1 MKTYFS
7 LEIKLL
13 LVICLLLFIIVI
25 SSAAI
30 ANYDIPSCDSL
41 QYPSVDQF
49 RSRYPRYFF
58 NTTAD
63 ARPNVVRIGVHGRRR
78 TAGLL
83 LAVLLR
89 DLFGYKEADV
99 VGIENC
105 RYPFDC
111 PILLSEIA
119 QPGYPY
125 LDHGFLYNRS
135 QIYYYVGNQLNSG
148 CPLEIYNPDSPFPYN
163 IVACNQTHNFSEV
176 LRHSTGTYIHLS
188 RRPVTQRKLLLKQLA
203 DRDPALTQFLRNFS
217 LPFTFSMYS
226 PSQVCEWL
234 DYNLLNFVQIRIGLI
249 WPSGF
254 EFDDPSVLEF
264 AELSVGILN
273 SWRCQGNAKDAAF
286 CSLLLSNHQFELVPA
301 GLDCS
306 TSSVLA
312 FYMGLHCSDL
322 SAESASPLAGVVAA
336 TCSKTAEPVAQASSR
351 LGTAVVSP
359 TVESPLFN
367 RRDIYPNF
375 YRTVPSYSAYPEVV
389 ASFLRKYSWE
399 KLALLTNQKLFYSS
413 LDFNEHLCLVEVV
426 AEKDLTLHR
435 ALDSLRRAKKAQCQV
450 IVMDYFRR
458 GTCLYLCAAHQLAM
472 SQRNNY
478 AFILANWAKEIF
490 TDAGANC
497 TGTGALADEFVG
509 GSGGGGGS
517 GEIGGCTNAEITAV
531 SDGHLIVKNYLP
543 PARLAVYRRRLNLTV
558 AKLPSA
564 DVFAENHFGVYT
576 SDAIFLL
583 ASALGSL
590 YTSDPIYIQRLK
602 SDSVVKLYRKL
613 LENSLSN
620 DDHDF
625 YSRLPVSEGYMMV
638 WLRRYRANGAGYH
651 GRVLAKYRWHSDR
664 EQKITVEEIPVD
676 PSESNEAVGFAT
688 YDGKFIRPLRADLD
702 CPTAFLMRLL
712 PGWSCLETLAAFCI
726 VLVLLILG
734 CLLMVLFGLLRYCQR
749 RMRRK
754 QSQPFKDIRER
765 LSHKEVARE
774 KVIMNRKIGEGCF
787 AFVYGGEV
795 FLADQQTWEP
805 CAIKLIQE
813 DSKTED
819 VLRFL
824 EEAEHLSHL
833 SHKNIIRLLAVCT
846 AAEPFLIIME
856 NCLYGDLKSFLMAR
870 RTHALCRSD
879 GDTSPELL
887 TQFAIDIA
895 SGLEYLHSQ
904 DPPVVHRDLAL
915 RNCLIHASYTVK
927 IGDFG
932 LARFAPDYYRMSSAN
947 AVPMRWMPPEAI
959 QYAFYTVKSDVWA
972 YAVVLYE
979 LVTFGKFPFYEL
991 SHQQVSHNI
1000 VRGATLLNHFPESA
1014 STALRALVTD
1024 CWRYNPAERPLISE
1038 VLNRL
1043 QDNPGCVYACL
1054 EESPPSQ
1061 PPEEMFPMPSS
1072 GGGGPNLMSSIS
1084 HHQRH
1089 HHHSGRLGASA
1100 SNAEASSGSGSRSR
1114 NQSGRSNAH
1123 QQPPPLPPHGHHHRN
1138 NSAIE
1143 IGNMVLAA
1151 AAAAAAAA
1159 NATNTAVSVAG
1170 GGGGG
1175 GGAADRALTSCRRP
1189 NCGFPGC
1196 GGGPGCQ
1203 QQQHQRKPTGLQH
1216 SVSVDE
1222 AEAAVAAAARNGEE
1236 LQCLLAGSG
1245 IGQRRGQTGLTDSSW
1260 H

>member
-1 MKTYFS
+1 
-7 LEIKLL
+7 
-13 LVICLLLFIIVI
+13 
-25 SSAAI
+25 
-30 ANYDIPSCDSL
+30 
-41 QYPSVDQF
+41 
-49 RSRYPRYFF
+49 
-58 NTTAD
+58 
-63 ARPNVVRIGVHGRRR
+63 
-78 TAGLL
+78 
-83 LAVLLR
+83 
-89 DLFGYKEADV
+89 
-99 VGIENC
+99 
-105 RYPFDC
+105 
-111 PILLSEIA
+111 
-119 QPGYPY
+119 
-125 LDHGFLYNRS
+125 
-135 QIYYYVGNQLNSG
+135 YYYVGNQLNSG

-203 DRDPALTQFLRNFS
+203 DRDPALTQFLRDFS
-217 LPFTFSMYS
+217 LPFTFCMYS

-234 DYNLLNFVQIRIGLI
+234 DYNLLNFVQLWLSPSCPLKIRIGLI

-286 CSLLLSNHQFELVPA
+286 CSLLLLSNHQFELVPA
-301 GLDCS
+301 GLDMFDIFS
-306 TSSVLA
+306 A
-312 FYMGLHCSDL
+312 GLLHGPAL
-322 SAESASPLAGVVAA
+322 LRPPAASGVVAA

-435 ALDSLRRAKKAQCQV
+435 ALDSLRRAKEAQCQV

-509 GSGGGGGS
+509 GSGGGS
-517 GEIGGCTNAEITAV
+517 GDIGGCTNAEITAV

-543 PARLAVYRRRLNLTV
+543 PARLAVYRRRLNRTV

-590 YTSDPIYIQRLK
+590 YTSDPIYIHRLK

-638 WLRRYRANGAGYH
+638 WLRRYRADGAGYH
-651 GRVLAKYRWHSDR
+651 GRVPLALGR

-676 PSESNEAVGFAT
+676 PSEANEAVGFAT
-688 YDGKFIRPLRADLD
+688 SDGKFIRPLRADLD

-734 CLLMVLFGLLRYCQR
+734 CLLMVLFGVLRYCQR

-765 LSHKEVARE
+765 LAHKEVARE
-774 KVIMNRKIGEGCF
+774 K
-787 AFVYGGEV
+787 
-795 FLADQQTWEP
+795 
-805 CAIKLIQE
+805 
-813 DSKTED
+813 
-819 VLRFL
+819 
-824 EEAEHLSHL
+824 HLSHL

-991 SHQQVSHNI
+991 SHQQAS
-1000 VRGATLLNHFPESA
+1000 LLLLS
-1014 STALRALVTD
+1014 
-1024 CWRYNPAERPLISE
+1024 
-1038 VLNRL
+1038 RL
-1043 QDNPGCVYACL
+1043 FYY
-1054 EESPPSQ
+1054 S
-1061 PPEEMFPMPSS
+1061 
-1072 GGGGPNLMSSIS
+1072 
-1084 HHQRH
+1084 
-1089 HHHSGRLGASA
+1089 
-1100 SNAEASSGSGSRSR
+1100 
-1114 NQSGRSNAH
+1114 
-1123 QQPPPLPPHGHHHRN
+1123 
-1138 NSAIE
+1138 
-1143 IGNMVLAA
+1143 
-1151 AAAAAAAA
+1151 
-1159 NATNTAVSVAG
+1159 
-1170 GGGGG
+1170 
-1175 GGAADRALTSCRRP
+1175 
-1189 NCGFPGC
+1189 
-1196 GGGPGCQ
+1196 
-1203 QQQHQRKPTGLQH
+1203 
-1216 SVSVDE
+1216 
-1222 AEAAVAAAARNGEE
+1222 
-1236 LQCLLAGSG
+1236 
-1245 IGQRRGQTGLTDSSW
+1245 
-1260 H
+1260 

>member
-1 MKTYFS
+1 MKAYLS
-7 LEIKLL
+7 LAIKLL
-13 LVICLLLFIIVI
+13 LVTCLLLFVIVI

-203 DRDPALTQFLRNFS
+203 DRDPALTQFLRDFS
-217 LPFTFSMYS
+217 LPFTFCMYS

-435 ALDSLRRAKKAQCQV
+435 ALDSLRRAKEAQCQV

-509 GSGGGGGS
+509 GSGGGS
-517 GEIGGCTNAEITAV
+517 GDIGGCTNAEITAV

-543 PARLAVYRRRLNLTV
+543 PARLAVYRRRLNRTV

-590 YTSDPIYIQRLK
+590 YTSDPIYIHRLK

-638 WLRRYRANGAGYH
+638 WLRRYRADGAGYH

-676 PSESNEAVGFAT
+676 PSEANEAVGFAT
-688 YDGKFIRPLRADLD
+688 SDGKFIRPLRADLD

-734 CLLMVLFGLLRYCQR
+734 CLLMVLFGVLRYCQR

-765 LSHKEVARE
+765 LAHKEVARE

-991 SHQQVSHNI
+991 SHQQVSHNV

-1175 GGAADRALTSCRRP
+1175 GGGAADRALTACRRP

-1196 GGGPGCQ
+1196 SGGPGCQ